1 MKLENPIKDG
11 RYSYLSGDALIAVG
25 FGEAYL
31 TKGDEI
37 IFREARDCD
46 EFTVAM
52 AEDLAVLQP
61 ELDWRIHLIGPLSE
75 RHYQRQGDKCWVLYL
90 KADGFA

>member
-1 MKLENPIKDG
+1 MKLEKPIEDG
-11 RYSYLSGDALIAVG
+11 RHSYLSGDAPIAVG

-31 TKGDEI
+31 EKSGEI

-52 AEDLAVLQP
+52 AEDLAARQP
-61 ELDWRIHLIGPLSE
+61 ELDWRIHLIAPLSE